1 MLMMSLTFTGLV
13 MLFRI
18 CQPLNLIRTT
28 LFFCMTALCVTVLA
42 VPVLGNIVY
51 EGWDALKF
59 NLTQIL
65 LLVVI
70 VQAAVPIS
78 SILIK
83 FFDMF
88 NPADE

>member
-1 MLMMSLTFTGLV
+1 MHDRSVRHRAGRSRTRKYRLRGL
-13 MLFRI
+13 
-18 CQPLNLIRTT
+18 
-28 LFFCMTALCVTVLA
+28 
-42 VPVLGNIVY
+42 GH
-51 EGWDALKF
+51 LKF

-83 FFDMF
+83 F
-88 NPADE
+88 

>member
-1 MLMMSLTFTGLV
+1 M
-13 MLFRI
+13 
-18 CQPLNLIRTT
+18 
-28 LFFCMTALCVTVLA
+28 LA

-51 EGWDALKF
+51 EGWDTLKF